1 MNALERSSSSDS
13 DTHLHFCGHK
23 LSLKML
29 HQLWCAGSN
38 INDSIRN
45 VNKLTKEHI
54 FKKHYSRM
62 RVHLAVQICSENV
75 VNMIDDYSEICG
87 GKEKHRP
94 MREVIVLMKKFIDSM
109 NGRKK
114 VDCFQVLM
122 IQNSRR

>member
-1 MNALERSSSSDS
+1 
-13 DTHLHFCGHK
+13 
-23 LSLKML
+23 
-29 HQLWCAGSN
+29 
-38 INDSIRN
+38 
-45 VNKLTKEHI
+45 
-54 FKKHYSRM
+54 M

-94 MREVIVLMKKFIDSM
+94 MREVIVLMKKIIDSM